1 MPPPPE
7 LTNVDNEH
15 EGAKTTHQRLKFK
28 ADFSLQNHLLLFY
41 QSLNFGGGWGGVD
54 AKLWEVRVRFGA
66 DASSLCLKQSFWKRD
81 HVAA

>member
-1 MPPPPE
+1 MATRRSRSSTERSVSAPPPPE

-41 QSLNFGGGWGGVD
+41 QSLNFGGGGG
-54 AKLWEVRVRFGA
+54 GGG
-66 DASSLCLKQSFWKRD
+66 C
-81 HVAA
+81 